1 MPRAARPHS
10 PVHPSLRLR
19 HISVAGMLMAAAL
32 MSSAAPAAAEQKVIT
47 IYSDQAKVLPI
58 KGEPK
63 IAIVGNP
70 MYTDAKID
78 QGLLVLQGRHFGTTN
93 VVVIDANGKEL
104 ADYQVTVQQT
114 PHARVT
120 VYQAGGPVTFTC
132 GHSCE
137 TTLEVGDSLDHFSAV
152 QKEMQSKYQLATGA
166 VDKPN

>member
-10 PVHPSLRLR
+10 PVYPSRRLR
-19 HISVAGMLMAAAL
+19 HFSVAGMLMAAAL
-32 MSSAAPAAAEQKVIT
+32 ATSAAPAAAGQKAIT

-58 KGEPK
+58 TGKPR

-70 MYTDAKID
+70 IYTDAKID

-114 PHARVT
+114 PNARVSL
-120 VYQAGGPVTFTC
+120 YQAGGRVSFTC

-137 TTLEVGDSLDHFSAV
+137 TTLEVGDALEHYIAV
-152 QKEMQSKYQLATGA
+152 QKEMQTKLKLVKSST
-166 VDKPN
+166 DKGG

>member
-10 PVHPSLRLR
+10 PVLPGRHIR
-19 HISVAGMLMAAAL
+19 HISLAGALLAATLAT
-32 MSSAAPAAAEQKVIT
+32 SVAPAAAADQKVIT
-47 IYSDQAKVLPI
+47 IYSDQAKVMSV
-58 KGEPK
+58 KGRPK

-93 VVVIDANGKEL
+93 VVVLDAEGNEL

-132 GHSCE
+132 GHVCE
-137 TTLEVGDSLDHFSAV
+137 TTLEVGDAPAHFGEI
-152 QKEMQSKYQLATGA
+152 QKEMAAKYKLATGA
-166 VDKPN
+166 IDK

>member
-10 PVHPSLRLR
+10 PVHPSRRLR

-32 MSSAAPAAAEQKVIT
+32 VTSLAPAAADQKVIT
-47 IYSDQAKVLPI
+47 IYSDQAKVLMI

-93 VVVIDANGKEL
+93 VVVIDVNGNEL

-114 PHARVT
+114 PNARVT
-120 VYQAGGPVTFTC
+120 VYQAGGPMTYTC

-137 TTLEVGDSLDHFSAV
+137 TTLEVGDSPAHFDVV
-152 QKEMQSKYQLATGA
+152 QKEMSSKYKLATGSIDSA
-166 VDKPN
+166 K